1 MLNELRDRI
10 AAYLANHRVCIIS
23 TSGTLGAWAMPAL
36 YRPTASALEVE
47 CLLPRWADV
56 TFHLEQN
63 PRVLLIIGI
72 SPPVSPN
79 RGKQGECG
87 LRWLQYLGAAQ
98 PVAAPEW
105 ARWLPEGFSNARPQE
120 RYVVVRIKPERI
132 DLIDETRG
140 WGARETLDV

>member
-10 AAYLANHRVCIIS
+10 AAYLSNHRVCIIS
-23 TSGTLGAWAMPAL
+23 TSGTLGAWAMPAVC
-36 YRPTASALEVE
+36 RPVANGLELE

-63 PRVLLIIGI
+63 PRVLLIIHD
-72 SPPVSPN
+72 PPPTSPN
-79 RGKQGECG
+79 RGEPGGCE
-87 LRWLQYLGAAQ
+87 LRWLQYLGTAHPIAT
-98 PVAAPEW
+98 PEW
-105 ARWLPEGFSNARPQE
+105 SSWLPEGVSNARPEE
-120 RYVVVRIKPERI
+120 RYVAMRIKPERI